1 MFVNDRVFFSEFLTK
16 KTSAIAMRL
25 QHIAPNLVVCGFF
38 LRQLHPRS
46 FYIIGSSTRSKFTHT
61 LRTKKKKKK
70 KRLVSFTETA
80 DQVWEEII
88 SNDRLA
94 QVGTILDSFQLA
106 VAVVLTDTQPS
117 PDSCI
122 FTP

>member
-1 MFVNDRVFFSEFLTK
+1 
-16 KTSAIAMRL
+16 MRL

-38 LRQLHPRS
+38 YVS
-46 FYIIGSSTRSKFTHT
+46 FTCVHFISLEVAPELISHT
-61 LRTKKKKKK
+61 PWEQQQKKKTC
-70 KRLVSFTETA
+70 VSFTETA

-106 VAVVLTDTQPS
+106 VTVVLTDT
-117 PDSCI
+117 
-122 FTP
+122 